1 MFCFFV
7 LNEHQVV
14 KWGGGGVAYHCELL
28 RKDYSDDEDD
38 DDEDD
43 QRLGLDLRVRLN
55 A

>member
-1 MFCFFV
+1 M
-7 LNEHQVV
+7 
-14 KWGGGGVAYHCELL
+14 GGGVVAYHCELL

-43 QRLGLDLRVRLN
+43 QRLGLDLRKP